1 MSSHKS
7 RFLRMEHTR
16 VTKLEHELESARCES
31 QDQVAE
37 VTRARAVELLTAGRA
52 TAAER
57 GLEATKVRQAKTEAA
72 L

>member
-1 MSSHKS
+1 
-7 RFLRMEHTR
+7 MEHAW
-16 VTKLEHELESARCES
+16 VAELEHELESARCES

-37 VTRARAVELLTAGRA
+37 AMGARVVELLMAERA

-57 GLEATKVRQAKTEAA
+57 GPMAAKVHRTETEAA